1 MAETTI
7 PWRIRTGRIAIDYR
21 AETLLEILVTT
32 PSNLDGKLT
41 EEVRKRVA
49 RDAEEFWIGL
59 LKSRVAN
66 SEAVARLL
74 KVQGEYNELRKTESD
89 LRGRLADLQ
98 SQRAKAK
105 GKALANIDGEISQ
118 TQAELAETPERF
130 RALAGPRSGMF
141 PSAHAELLQSAP
153 GARVEALEKAEAR
166 VADVRRMIE
175 ERVGDLLT
183 ALYESELFKA
193 EMLRLGGSVSVTQ
206 VAAVLGPKPET
217 PTAPMAAVTE
227 AGPTF
232 SSMRTVY

>member
-1 MAETTI
+1 
-7 PWRIRTGRIAIDYR
+7 
-21 AETLLEILVTT
+21 LEILVTT

-41 EEVRKRVA
+41 EEVRRRVA

-74 KVQGEYNELRKTESD
+74 KVQGEYSELRKRESD

-105 GKALANIDGEISQ
+105 GKALARIDGEISQ
-118 TQAELAETPERF
+118 TQAELAEGPERN

-141 PSAHAELLQSAP
+141 PSAHAELLQVAP
-153 GARVEALEKAEAR
+153 AARVAALEKAEAAAA
-166 VADVRRMIE
+166 VVKE
-175 ERVGDLLT
+175 EIAQRIADLLT
-183 ALYESELFKA
+183 KLYEAELFRT
-193 EMLRLGGSVSVTQ
+193 ETLRLAGSVSATQ
-206 VAAVLGPKPET
+206 VAAVLGPKPEM
-217 PTAPMAAVTE
+217 PTAPMAVATE
-227 AGPTF
+227 AGPAF